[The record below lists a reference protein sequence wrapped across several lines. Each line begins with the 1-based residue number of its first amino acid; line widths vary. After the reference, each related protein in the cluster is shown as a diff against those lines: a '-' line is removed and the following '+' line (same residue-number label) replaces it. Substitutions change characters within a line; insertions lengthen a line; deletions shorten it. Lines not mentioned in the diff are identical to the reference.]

1 MQTPKSLLPIQKE
14 RQNHFTNRRL
24 SNDSTNKLQ
33 CHNLCILC
41 LAFWITASNS
51 FKSMTYM
58 ACFNYSCN
66 PTSTNTLGVSGQHRN
81 TPNFSEHKLHYRY
94 IPVHTIYLC
103 LHSKQPKC
111 ISSQPKTHWG
121 SMSTLCLRYLLSAKP
136 LLHTV
141 QAWRV
146 PPRCAHSPKNSLNV
160 ATWNNDH
167 YWQSF
172 ETSSLRASN
181 PLQVTSS
188 WEPDCLSYNFEWGR
202 IRSYSWPK
210 SMYLDVSSQDLAE
223 MNAERCRELTAEG
236 IQTNE
241 NKSIY
246 SKTQYH
252 ILWCSMTLWRQSV
265 RFESQNFK
273 NCGTTFYMHS
283 IDENLSLKW
292 CAQVVDL

>member
-1 MQTPKSLLPIQKE
+1 
-14 RQNHFTNRRL
+14 
-24 SNDSTNKLQ
+24 
-33 CHNLCILC
+33 
-41 LAFWITASNS
+41 
-51 FKSMTYM
+51 M

-66 PTSTNTLGVSGQHRN
+66 PTSTNTLGVSRQHRN

-94 IPVHTIYLC
+94 IPVHKIYLC

-136 LLHTV
+136 LLRTV

-202 IRSYSWPK
+202 IGSYSWPK

-223 MNAERCRELTAEG
+223 MNAESLLLKVSKQMKTKA
-236 IQTNE
+236 
-241 NKSIY
+241 SIPRH
-246 SKTQYH
+246 S
-252 ILWCSMTLWRQSV
+252 
-265 RFESQNFK
+265 
-273 NCGTTFYMHS
+273 TTFY
-283 IDENLSLKW
+283 DVLWPFEDKVFVLKVKTSKT
-292 CAQVVDL
+292 VVRPFICIL